1 MYTSTK
7 GREYTEKRG
16 EASNDMSF
24 RNWSITAWEFVI
36 ERSSCSFSYRT
47 AFLCSLE
54 TMAVSLPSPLTP
66 YKLWVCLKR
75 RKEPSNPY
83 DHLFTSHMSASVS
96 SQKLYNI
103 YRKLPKYPCHCQRS
117 VMINYLWMYSE
128 NVNWNLHA
136 TTYIFLTITSNHMP
150 FFFFYI

>member
-16 EASNDMSF
+16 GASNDMSF

-54 TMAVSLPSPLTP
+54 TMALPLPSPLTP

-103 YRKLPKYPCHCQRS
+103 WEITKVPLSLPEKCDDKLFVNVLRKRY
-117 VMINYLWMYSE
+117 
-128 NVNWNLHA
+128 
-136 TTYIFLTITSNHMP
+136 
-150 FFFFYI
+150 